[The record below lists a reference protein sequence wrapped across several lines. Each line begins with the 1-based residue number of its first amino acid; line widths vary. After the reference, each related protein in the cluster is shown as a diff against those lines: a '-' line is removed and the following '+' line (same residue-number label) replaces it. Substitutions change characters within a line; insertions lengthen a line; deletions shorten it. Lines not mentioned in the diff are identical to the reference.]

1 METEKHCLRVVVKVG
16 TSTLTHDTGRLNLHN
31 MELLARTLS
40 DLEGMGHEVILVSS
54 GAIAVGTA
62 KMGLKARPT
71 ELRMKQA
78 AAAVGQ
84 CMMMHLYD
92 KMFGEYNRVVA
103 QILLTGEDV
112 DAPVRAEHLHNTFE
126 SLLEL
131 GIIPVVNENDSV
143 SSAEIETGKCKVLG
157 DNDTLSAMVARL
169 CRADLLVLLSDI
181 DGLYDAD
188 PHANPSARL
197 IHRVEAVT
205 PELRAMAGGA
215 RVLAR
220 HRGHGD
226 EAQRRRT
233 GHGRRRGHGHH
244 QWRPPR
250 GPLRRSQRRGCGDPL
265 CRKAPLLRPV
275 LKRHW
280 TQLVLNSYL

>member
-1 METEKHCLRVVVKVG
+1 MDTQRRRLRVVVKVG

-31 MELLARTLS
+31 MERLARTLS

-54 GAIAVGTA
+54 GAIGIGTA
-62 KMGLKARPT
+62 KMGLKERPG

-92 KMFGEYNRVVA
+92 KLFGEYNRVVA

-112 DAPVRAEHLHNTFE
+112 DAPVRAEHLRNTFT

-131 GIIPVVNENDSV
+131 GVIPVVNENDSV

-169 CRADLLVLLSDI
+169 CGADLLVLLSDI

-188 PHANPSARL
+188 PRRDPGAKL
-197 IHRVEAVT
+197 IHQVEEVT

-215 RVLAR
+215 GSWRGTGGMATKLNAAELATAAGVEMVITNGAR
-220 HRGHGD
+220 PEDLYGILRGEDIGTRFR
-226 EAQRRRT
+226 A
-233 GHGRRRGHGHH
+233 
-244 QWRPPR
+244 
-250 GPLRRSQRRGCGDPL
+250 C
-265 CRKAPLLRPV
+265 V
-275 LKRHW
+275 
-280 TQLVLNSYL
+280 